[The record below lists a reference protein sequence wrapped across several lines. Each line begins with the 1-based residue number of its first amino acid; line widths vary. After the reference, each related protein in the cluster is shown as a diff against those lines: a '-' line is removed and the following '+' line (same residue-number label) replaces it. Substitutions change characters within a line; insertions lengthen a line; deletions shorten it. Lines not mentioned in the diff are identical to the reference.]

1 MKKLSKIVALL
12 LAGALTMLLF
22 TACSGG
28 GGGGSF
34 GHRDKD
40 EEDRAFGKFTS
51 MTQASGLTVNDENL
65 QAVADGHLQKD
76 LNSSVEI
83 FGAKLVGKV
92 HVEGEDQKE
101 LTITVTGSYKYG
113 YIVNTI
119 LNEIQDAVGKK
130 RRAADHGGDDQP
142 FAAALDQAVE
152 GKDAALVV
160 VVGLH
165 GDQHVLDCG
174 HERHG
179 PDDERKCAQD
189 HVLTDGADA
198 AVVGDDGFHGV
209 HGARADVA
217 VDDAERNEQHTGGE
231 GDGTVPALT
240 LLVLETCLQFV
251 VCHVDSLRHL
261 ISVGTEIFYAVF
273 IYKSSLAHR
282 GALDNN
288 PQLGS
293 IRLRR

>member
-28 GGGGSF
+28 GGGSF

-40 EEDRAFGKFTS
+40 EEDKAFDKFTS

-76 LNSSVEI
+76 LNSRVEI

-130 RRAADHGGDDQP
+130 LPGTNVDVKG
-142 FAAALDQAVE
+142 E
-152 GKDAALVV
+152 GSWTKLGVV
-160 VVGLH
+160 V
-165 GDQHVLDCG
+165 
-174 HERHG
+174 R
-179 PDDERKCAQD
+179 
-189 HVLTDGADA
+189 TDGTHSYI
-198 AVVGDDGFHGV
+198 AVAFKV
-209 HGARADVA
+209 
-217 VDDAERNEQHTGGE
+217 
-231 GDGTVPALT
+231 
-240 LLVLETCLQFV
+240 
-251 VCHVDSLRHL
+251 
-261 ISVGTEIFYAVF
+261 
-273 IYKSSLAHR
+273 K
-282 GALDNN
+282 N
-288 PQLGS
+288 PNYNKNK
-293 IRLRR
+293 